1 MIEVMLVMLLGLAAP
16 VVGAILMGRALA
28 YRRSTTRA
36 ACSRCRIRVDAR
48 TILGRAACPGCGR
61 AITGPASLTPARGR
75 SMVGL
80 GSAGAGIAVAGVLGA
95 ALLGSLM
102 GRGVRPLPPTAMTT
116 TRLAGRLAV
125 SGPPTDYV
133 KDEFAARL
141 AALKDAAELAA
152 VRSAIAAAA
161 TARGALP
168 TQPDGL
174 VAAIDLVVRTEQR
187 LGLPP
192 DRAFL
197 DTVMP
202 LWLGAP
208 TLSASLEG
216 PALALRFTGLP
227 LRTSH
232 LPLVARSVIREASV
246 DGKAARLPEGAP
258 FALLPGVSRIG
269 FPLPP
274 GPRPTGG
281 TVKVILELVVFPR
294 FDAARTLDERGGSM
308 PRDSWPEPLWSTELT
323 LTSPLI
329 SDSGG

>member
-1 MIEVMLVMLLGLAAP
+1 
-16 VVGAILMGRALA
+16 
-28 YRRSTTRA
+28 
-36 ACSRCRIRVDAR
+36 
-48 TILGRAACPGCGR
+48 
-61 AITGPASLTPARGR
+61 
-75 SMVGL
+75 MVGL

-227 LRTSH
+227 LRTTH